1 MTTLGYFQPS
11 VSGMASQSQALS
23 VISSNIANV
32 DTTGFKR
39 SEATFQTV
47 LSQTYASD
55 AALGDSQGPLSIQ
68 SDIGGVSTTVLNRV
82 TDQGAVSTTG
92 QPFDLAISG
101 NGMFVFREGFAT
113 TTDMVYGRDGQLT
126 KAMGPEITV
135 TGADGQP
142 TTANEAYLVNG
153 NGQYLQG
160 WPANADGT
168 FPTDSA
174 ALTPVRVDTY
184 GYISQGSPTTAAS
197 LDLNLPA
204 GDEAGDAETYPLG
217 YYDADGAL
225 HEATATFTK
234 TASDT
239 WGLQITG
246 QAGDQVV
253 LTPAQSLT
261 FSTSGAVVGP
271 TSYALAISH
280 LDGTSSAFTLDVSDL
295 TQFAGAY
302 TARGYDFN
310 GYAPGSLDGI
320 TVDSQGYVNGQ
331 FTNGQTQ
338 RLYRLPLATF
348 ANTDGLTPLAGNVYA
363 ASEVSGEPAF
373 QGVGE
378 GGTGAL
384 IPEALE
390 DSNVDMSG
398 EYTRMIQTQQA
409 YNSSATAF
417 KTMDDVIRTGIEL
430 KR

>member
-1 MTTLGYFQPS
+1 ME
-11 VSGMASQSQALS
+11 SQSQALS

-32 DTTGFKR
+32 DTYGYKR
-39 SEATFQTV
+39 SQATFQTV

-55 AALGDSQGPLSIQ
+55 AALGDNQGPLSTQ
-68 SDIGGVSTTVLNRV
+68 SDIGGVTTTVLNRIS
-82 TDQGAVSTTG
+82 DQGAVTTTG

-101 NGMFVFREGFAT
+101 NGMFVFRDGLAT
-113 TTDMVYGRDGQLT
+113 TSGMVYGRDGQLT

-142 TTANEAYLVNG
+142 TTVNEAYLANG

-168 FPTDSA
+168 FPTGSA

-184 GYISQGSPTTAAS
+184 GYVSQGSPTTAAS

-204 GDEAGDAETYPLG
+204 ADSVGDAETYSLG
-217 YYDADGAL
+217 YHDAAGAL
-225 HEATATFTK
+225 GAANATFSK
-234 TASDT
+234 TGTDT
-239 WGLQITG
+239 WSLQIAG

-253 LTPAQSLT
+253 LTPAQPLT
-261 FSTSGAVVGP
+261 FSASGVAVSP

-280 LDGTSSAFTLDVSDL
+280 ADGTSSAFTLNVSDM
-295 TQFAGAY
+295 TQFAGPY

-331 FTNGQTQ
+331 LTNGQTQ

-348 ANTDGLTPLAGNVYA
+348 ANTDGLKPLAGNVYA
-363 ASEVSGEPAF
+363 ASETSGDPDF

-378 GGTGAL
+378 GGTGSL

-390 DSNVDMSG
+390 TSTVEMSD